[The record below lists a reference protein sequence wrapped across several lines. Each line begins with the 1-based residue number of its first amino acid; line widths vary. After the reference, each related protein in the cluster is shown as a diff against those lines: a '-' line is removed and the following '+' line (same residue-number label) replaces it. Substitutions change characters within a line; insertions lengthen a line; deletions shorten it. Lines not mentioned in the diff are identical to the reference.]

1 MLFDLLLVLPWHF
14 RETMI
19 RRMKPALDEG
29 VRLLFPLPTIAFV
42 P

>member
-1 MLFDLLLVLPWHF
+1 
-14 RETMI
+14 MI